1 MEVSS
6 PSFWAGREWIAK
18 SVVNGLIG
26 SSFLWIFWVPF
37 ITFLALPVA
46 SAMMKQDICNAV
58 SKIPLNTNVM
68 PTYAQYPAGVL
79 VNTDPDAMTELN
91 IPNILS
97 LWFLGALC
105 VVLNFWLVR
114 EIIHSARLDF
124 GPILRLNIAMF
135 AVIVTMELAFF
146 MGVGMH
152 YIPFNLRDIFTEL
165 INSSTNQIQ
174 QMIPS

>member
-6 PSFWAGREWIAK
+6 PSFWTGREWVAK

-46 SAMMKQDICNAV
+46 SAMMKQDICHAI
-58 SKIPLNTNVM
+58 STIPMSTNVM
-68 PTYAQYPAGVL
+68 PSYSQYPAGVL
-79 VNTDPDAMTELN
+79 VNTDSAAMTDIN
-91 IPNILS
+91 TPNILS
-97 LWFLGALC
+97 LWFLGTLC
-105 VVLNFWLVR
+105 ITLSFWLVR
-114 EIIHSARLDF
+114 EIIHSANLDF

-135 AVIVTMELAFF
+135 GVIVIMELAFF

-152 YIPFNLRDIFTEL
+152 YIPFNLRDIYNEL
-165 INSSTNQIQ
+165 VSNSVDQIQ
-174 QMIPS
+174 EMIPS

>member
-6 PSFWAGREWIAK
+6 PSFWYGREWIAK

-46 SAMMKQDICNAV
+46 SAMMKQDICTAV
-58 SKIPLNTNVM
+58 SRIPISTTAM
-68 PTYAQYPAGVL
+68 PSYSQFPAGVL
-79 VNTDPDAMTELN
+79 VNTDSDAMKGVNL
-91 IPNILS
+91 PNILS

-105 VVLNFWLVR
+105 IVLNFWLVR
-114 EIIHSARLDF
+114 EIIQSANLAF

-135 AVIVTMELAFF
+135 AVIVIMELAFF

-152 YIPFNLRDIFTEL
+152 YIPFNLRDIYTEL
-165 INSSTNQIQ
+165 ITNSTQQIQ

>member
-6 PSFWAGREWIAK
+6 PSFWYGREWVAK

-46 SAMMKQDICNAV
+46 SAMMKQDICAAV
-58 SKIPLNTNVM
+58 SRIPLNKNVM

-79 VNTDPDAMTELN
+79 VNSDPDAIADVNT
-91 IPNILS
+91 PNILS

-105 VVLNFWLVR
+105 IVLNFWLVR
-114 EIIHSARLDF
+114 EIIQSARLEF

-135 AVIVTMELAFF
+135 AVIVIMELAFF

-165 INSSTNQIQ
+165 IGTSTNQIQ

>member
-6 PSFWAGREWIAK
+6 PSFWIGREWIAK
-18 SVVNGLIG
+18 SIVNGLMG
-26 SSFLWIFWVPF
+26 SAFLWIFWVPF

-46 SAMMKQDICNAV
+46 SAMTKQDICNAV
-58 SKIPLNTNVM
+58 SKIPISVNVM
-68 PTYAQYPAGVL
+68 PSYTQFPAGVL
-79 VNTDPDAMTELN
+79 VNTDPDAMTDIN

-114 EIIHSARLDF
+114 EIIRSASLEF

-135 AVIVTMELAFF
+135 GVIVVMELAFF

-152 YIPFNLRDIFTEL
+152 YIPFNLRDIYTEL
-165 INSSTNQIQ
+165 ISSSTEQIQ

>member
-6 PSFWAGREWIAK
+6 PSFWVGREWIAK
-18 SVVNGLIG
+18 SVVNGLLG

-46 SAMMKQDICNAV
+46 SAMMKQDICHAV
-58 SKIPLNTNVM
+58 SKIPLSTNVM
-68 PTYAQYPAGVL
+68 PSYSQFPAGVL
-79 VNTDPDAMTELN
+79 VNSDPDAMMDVNT
-91 IPNILS
+91 PNILS

-105 VVLNFWLVR
+105 VTLNFWLVR
-114 EIIHSARLDF
+114 EILRAANLEW
-124 GPILRLNIAMF
+124 GPILRLNIALF
-135 AVIVTMELAFF
+135 GVIVTMELAFF

-152 YIPFNLRDIFTEL
+152 YIPFNLRDIYGQLVT
-165 INSSTNQIQ
+165 NSSQQIQ